1 MPLLRIVEPDQT
13 REHKLTDDATTIGR
27 GTSSTIQILDIKLSR
42 EHCRIERVERGGYR
56 LVDLESQ
63 NGTLVNGVK
72 ITEQMLKHGD
82 KIEIGAIAIY
92 VEREPADFVDA
103 RGFFTGEPQA
113 RPRPISV
120 RRRRVYPMRPRRVL
134 RTPPPGPAGKEQPS
148 LETRLS
154 GLIDEALKDTNALDA
169 LDTIADLLDEYYIEK
184 TGDVR
189 SASLLMARDKYK
201 KLQEISQALNSEHDL
216 ARLLE
221 GIMDA
226 AVGITGAE
234 RGFLILQEGEE
245 FHFKVARNFGGEPV
259 KNPAFAISRSI
270 ADQVIRKGAPI
281 VTANAQEDN
290 RLSSFVSVSDL
301 KLRSVLC
308 APFRSKG
315 CILGC
320 IYLDNPFEEAVFT
333 DVELDILTTL
343 GDHAAIAIENARLLA
358 ENMRQKDELRL
369 AKEQLEKKVER
380 QSVEIAEKEAELREK
395 REALVTR
402 YSYANI
408 VGQSPGLKGI
418 FKILDRVTDTDF
430 PVLIEGASGTGK
442 ELIAR
447 ALHFNGPRKKNRF
460 VSENC
465 AAISETLLESEL
477 FGHRRGAF
485 TGANQDRKGLF
496 ESAHGGTLF
505 LDEIGNMSLEMQKK
519 LLRAIQEGEIR
530 PVGGKDIIKVDV
542 RIVSASNQNLR
553 ELVEQR
559 RFREDLFYRINVVRI
574 VIPPLR
580 ERKEDIP
587 LLVEHFLSN
596 IAGETG
602 QPTRRISRDAMRL
615 LMAYDWPGNV
625 RELENE
631 VRRAVAL
638 SEAEIQ
644 PDSLRE
650 EILGVSYV
658 GAPRHAGERGRP
670 EGRLKPAEAAADAP
684 RTSKDLKDAVK
695 SAVEKVEREAILK
708 ALQEAGWKK
717 SEAARVLGISRPTLD
732 AKIAA
737 YDLERENYI
746 TFRDHGE

>member
-1 MPLLRIVEPDQT
+1 MPLLRIVEPNQT
-13 REHKLTDDATTIGR
+13 REHKLTDDITTIGR
-27 GTSSTIQILDIKLSR
+27 GITSTIQILDIKLSR
-42 EHCRIERVERGGYR
+42 EHCRIERMERGGYR
-56 LVDLESQ
+56 LVDLESP

-72 ITEQMLKHGD
+72 ISQQMLKHGD
-82 KIEIGAIAIY
+82 KIELGSAAIY
-92 VEREPADFVDA
+92 VEREPSDYVDA
-103 RGFFTGEPQA
+103 RGFFAGEPQE
-113 RPRPISV
+113 RPRPLSI
-120 RRRRVYPMRPRRVL
+120 RRRIYPMRPRRVL
-134 RTPPPGPAGKEQPS
+134 RPPAPGPAGKEQPS
-148 LETRLS
+148 LEARLS
-154 GLIDEALKDTNALDA
+154 ALIDEALKDANPLEA

-221 GIMDA
+221 VIMDA

-259 KNPAFAISRSI
+259 KNPAFAISKSI

-281 VTANAQEDN
+281 VTANAQDDE

-315 CILGC
+315 RILGC

-333 DVELDILTTL
+333 EVELDILTTL
-343 GDHAAIAIENARLLA
+343 GNHAAIAIENARLLA
-358 ENMRQKDELRL
+358 ENVCQKEELRI

-380 QSVEIAEKEAELREK
+380 QSMEIAEKDAELREK
-395 REALVTR
+395 REALVTH

-408 VGQSPGLKGI
+408 VGQSPGLRNI
-418 FKILDRVTDTDF
+418 FRILDRVTNTDF
-430 PVLIEGASGTGK
+430 PVLIEGESGTGK

-447 ALHFNGPRKKNRF
+447 ALHFNGPRMKNRF

-477 FGHRRGAF
+477 FGHRRGSF

-496 ESAHGGTLF
+496 EMAHGGTLF

-553 ELVEQR
+553 DLVAQR

-580 ERKEDIP
+580 ERREDIP
-587 LLVEHFLSN
+587 LLVERFLSN
-596 IAGETG
+596 IAAETG
-602 QPTRRISRDAMRL
+602 QPLRRISCDAMRL

-631 VRRAVAL
+631 LRRAVAL
-638 SEAEIQ
+638 SEDEIR
-644 PDSLRE
+644 PYALRE
-650 EILGVSYV
+650 EIGGGSAS
-658 GAPRHAGERGRP
+658 GSPSRAGERGRVESSVRP
-670 EGRLKPAEAAADAP
+670 TQAAGGIPMA
-684 RTSKDLKDAVK
+684 TKDLKDVVR

-708 ALQEAGWKK
+708 VMEETGWKK
-717 SEAARVLGISRPTLD
+717 SEAARILGISRPTLD
-732 AKIAA
+732 AKLDA
-737 YDLERENYI
+737 YGL
-746 TFRDHGE
+746 TPH